1 MRGFSGAT
9 VFLMSLQFA
18 TVASSQEMK
27 IVSLPDIGAEAT
39 VPAGGDV
46 YSYIRMYTI
55 KGARTD
61 ADGKAGDWLLEKP
74 VPAGTPLVQIES
86 NAKFKACVPYENSFD
101 AAGPCFLDD
110 DGDGV
115 FDRHSG
121 GTYSTARRL
130 KTPVP
135 YSQIPISIARADSFK
150 RVILFQ
156 GATSDSLRFS
166 YREFSND
173 MARPAFTEELSIP
186 REPFPAMVMVKNLQ
200 LEVLGVSG
208 MGLRYRIVAVR

>member
-1 MRGFSGAT
+1 MRRLFFALSFIPAFAGAA
-9 VFLMSLQFA
+9 QA
-18 TVASSQEMK
+18 QEMK
-27 IVSLPDIGAEAT
+27 IISLPDIGAEAT
-39 VPAGGDV
+39 VAAGGDV

-55 KGARTD
+55 KGAQID
-61 ADGKAGDWLLEKP
+61 ADTRAGSWLLKKDVPSGTKLVP
-74 VPAGTPLVQIES
+74 VATK
-86 NAKFKACVPYENSFD
+86 AKFKACVPYAGSFEPD
-101 AAGPCFLDD
+101 GPCFLDD

-115 FDRHSG
+115 FDRQAG
-121 GTYSTARRL
+121 DDYEMATKL
-130 KTPVP
+130 KQPVP
-135 YSQIPISIARADSFK
+135 YSKVDVSIARADSFK

-208 MGLRYRIVAVR
+208 MGLRYRIVAVK